1 LAPSLSTRDLAV
13 AALFA
18 ALISVGALV
27 SVPLFGPVPFT
38 LQVFFVLLAGLV
50 LGARLGALSVV
61 AYLVVGLVAPVYAQ
75 GASGVGVLVG
85 PAGGYLVGFV
95 VAAFVVGTL
104 SERWEP
110 RTFWPLLAIALAGL
124 VPLYAIGAS
133 WLAWQLHATTL
144 GTIVWG
150 GIVQFVPGDAAKAA
164 LAALTARALVSLPL
178 GLRALSRLR

>member
-1 LAPSLSTRDLAV
+1 MRSSFSTRDLAL

-18 ALISVGALV
+18 ALISAGALV
-27 SVPLFGPVPFT
+27 SLPMFGPVPLT
-38 LQVFFVLLAGLV
+38 LQVLFVLLAGLV

-75 GASGVGVLVG
+75 GASGPGALVG

-95 VAAFVVGTL
+95 VAACVVGAA

-110 RTFWPLLAIALAGL
+110 RAFWPLLGIALVGL
-124 VPLYAIGAS
+124 VPIYAFGAS
-133 WLAWQLHATTL
+133 WLAWQLHASTL
-144 GTIVWG
+144 GPILWTSV
-150 GIVQFVPGDAAKAA
+150 VQFVPADVVKAA

-178 GLRALSRLR
+178 GLRALSRSR